1 MAKLP
6 NGATWIQD
14 NMPLGASKPLSDQEV
29 VDITLYI
36 DAQEREPN
44 KGFKVEDN
52 FKKLG
57 KTNYLILFLIP
68 VIHF

>member
-14 NMPLGASKPLSDQEV
+14 NMPLDNPNLSDNEV

-36 DAQEREPN
+36 NAQPRVGYR
-44 KGFKVEDN
+44 GFKVEDN
-52 FKKLG
+52 FKKSGLDLEVI
-57 KTNYLILFLIP
+57 KNNSNSFLN
-68 VIHF
+68 